1 MNYLIK
7 PLCILILSSQIF
19 VSVASRASGAE
30 EYTVIDLG
38 TLGGNTSYAGAL
50 NNTGQVVGSSKIANS
65 ALHAFRWENSAMTD
79 LGTPTGYLVTSA
91 SSVNDLG
98 QVVGSTQGQYQSEY
112 AYIWENN
119 VWTYLGTLPAL
130 DYSSTTDINNSAQI
144 TGYSYMLGPG
154 GQFHAW
160 LWENDVFTELGTLGG
175 ADSVAAALN
184 EQAQVVGWAHTTE
197 PGISHAFLWENGV
210 MTDLGVLP
218 GETDSSAAD
227 INATGQVCGLSAH
240 TLTTYPFP
248 TYRIAC
254 LWDNG
259 DIIEIG
265 KLPGFSKNSSAAGI
279 NDQGV
284 VVGYSSDYGNDSH
297 AFVWRNGIL
306 TDLND
311 LIDPAAGW
319 ELLTAA
325 DINEAGQIVGYGS
338 HNGETR
344 AFLLEPLGVE
354 PAPDIKVDGQ
364 DGPLTVPSTQS
375 VSMTVSLD
383 PGEMT
388 GVEFDW
394 WIGAVRDSISL
405 FCWTYPGTW
414 IYCPGWIP
422 VRAYDGPLVEI
433 SDFVIHQGTIPVGSW
448 SFVFAVDELNGQYEG
463 SFLDSI
469 EVVSY

>member
-1 MNYLIK
+1 MNYLTK
-7 PLCILILSSQIF
+7 PLCVLALLSQVLISAASS
-19 VSVASRASGAE
+19 ASGAE

-50 NNTGQVVGSSKIANS
+50 NETGQVVGSSKIANS
-65 ALHAFRWENSAMTD
+65 ALHAFRWADGAMTD
-79 LGTPTGYLVTSA
+79 LGTPSGYLVTSA

-130 DYSSTTDINNSAQI
+130 DYSSTTDINNAGQI
-144 TGYSYMLGPG
+144 TGYSYMLGTG
-154 GQFHAW
+154 GQFLAW
-160 LWENDVFTELGTLGG
+160 LWENDVLTELGTLGG
-175 ADSVAAALN
+175 EDSVAAALN

-197 PGISHAFLWENGV
+197 PGISHAFLWENGS

-248 TYRIAC
+248 TYRTAC
-254 LWDNG
+254 LWDKG
-259 DIIEIG
+259 DIIAIG
-265 KLPGFSKNSSAAGI
+265 KLPGFDKNSSASSI

-297 AFVWRNGIL
+297 AFIWQNGTL
-306 TDLND
+306 TNLND
-311 LIDPAAGW
+311 LIDPTAGW
-319 ELLTAA
+319 ELETAS
-325 DINEAGQIVGYGS
+325 DINERGQIVGTGS

-344 AFLLEPLGVE
+344 AFLLDPVSTD
-354 PAPDIKVDGQ
+354 PVPDIKVDGA
-364 DGPLTVPSTQS
+364 DGPLTVPSTQN
-375 VSMTVSLD
+375 VSMTISLD
-383 PGEMT
+383 PGDMA
-388 GVEFDW
+388 GVAFDW
-394 WIGAVRDSISL
+394 WIGAVRDSSNL
-405 FCWTYPGTW
+405 FCRTYPGTW
-414 IYCPGWIP
+414 VHCPGWIP
-422 VRAYDGPLVEI
+422 VRAYGGPLVDVT
-433 SDFVIHQGTIPVGSW
+433 DFVVHQNTIPAGSW
-448 SFVFAVDELNGQYEG
+448 SFVFAVDELNSQYEG
-463 SFLDSI
+463 SYLDSI